1 MQQPVKTLACLIL
14 ATSLFGCASTSS
26 DESKQAAST
35 NIQLDLYD
43 TLKVK
48 LDDATSRHSDEELK
62 WYATQAY
69 SAMTEAL
76 KEARHAYSE
85 FEHEPRKINDSDLF
99 SSQNYGQEMTASLD
113 EFELA
118 YRSAIATKQRVL
130 SVMSVSFENN
140 TYLEKANAQSLFPTE
155 FKRVEQQFKRT
166 VDYVANNESIDNER
180 LIALETK
187 QHQLEAKSVTKHYLG
202 DAKQQFSQQKKQR
215 YSVDAPLVMAR
226 SEATLS
232 KAEAFIQSSPRN
244 HKEIQVRADTVSFA
258 LQRTDKVVQQVR
270 ELKSLPEK
278 QYERYILNLEAR
290 LHAIAVASATGDHRN
305 KTLIEHAKY
314 IESSMLDT
322 QKSDDEKW
330 QSLTLELEQ
339 IKQDA
344 EATADQANQLMAE
357 KRALQ
362 SKISSLETQK
372 LAQLDTVVTQPE
384 LEKAQREDVAPETP
398 AAVSPAV
405 NAAPDTDVLDPEA
418 PEVISESNSVS
429 S

>member
-1 MQQPVKTLACLIL
+1 MQQPVRTLACLIL

-26 DESKQAAST
+26 DESKQATST

-48 LDDATSRHSDEELK
+48 LDDATSRHSDEQLK

-69 SAMTEAL
+69 SSMTKAL
-76 KEARHAYSE
+76 KEARSAYSE
-85 FEHEPRKINDSDLF
+85 FEHEPSKINDSDLF

-113 EFELA
+113 AFELA

-140 TYLEKANAQSLFPTE
+140 TYLEKVNAQTLFPTE

-166 VDYVANNESIDNER
+166 IDYIANNETIDNER

-202 DAKQQFSQQKKQR
+202 EAKQQFSQHKKQR

-244 HKEIQVRADTVSFA
+244 HDEIQVRADTVSFA
-258 LQRTDKVVQQVR
+258 LQRTEKIVQQVR

-278 QYERYILNLEAR
+278 QYERYILNLEAQ

-330 QSLTLELEQ
+330 LSLTMELKQ
-339 IKQDA
+339 VKQDI
-344 EATADQANQLMAE
+344 EATAAQSNQLMAE
-357 KRALQ
+357 KQALQ
-362 SKISSLETQK
+362 SKVNSLEAQK
-372 LAQLDTVVTQPE
+372 VAQLNTGVTQPE
-384 LEKAQREDVAPETP
+384 PESLQVENIAPVTP
-398 AAVSPAV
+398 AAVTPAV
-405 NAAPDTDVLDPEA
+405 NAAPGTDALDSEVPEA
-418 PEVISESNSVS
+418 ISESSPVS